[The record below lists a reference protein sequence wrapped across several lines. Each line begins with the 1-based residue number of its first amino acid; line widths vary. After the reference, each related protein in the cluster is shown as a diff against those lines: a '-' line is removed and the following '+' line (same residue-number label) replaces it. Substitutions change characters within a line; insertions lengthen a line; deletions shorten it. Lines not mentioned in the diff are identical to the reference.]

1 MYIKKVRKKNPGS
14 DKVYEY
20 LHLVENVRTINGP
33 RQRLILNLGTL
44 DIPQD
49 QYKELAN
56 CIECQITGQKE
67 FIFADPRLLEIAEKA
82 AWEIA
87 GKKSQKD
94 ESDPC
99 LTPPETDYQNVDV
112 TSIEAGESRT
122 IGAEHVCHSIWN
134 ELGLSEVLIQNGVS
148 PHQIPLL
155 EALVVGRLVSPGSER
170 HTFEWLENRSSFFE
184 LAGSPLRDSLNS
196 FYRAGDSLFACKE
209 ALESHLV
216 TRERELFSLTEKMC
230 FFDLTN
236 TYFEG
241 QASANPKAKHGR
253 SKEKRSDCR
262 LMTLAMVVDEQGFAK
277 YSKLYPGNQA
287 EGKTLESMV
296 ESIGC
301 RLEGSDKDR
310 TVVIDAGI
318 ANSEN
323 IEYLK
328 SKDLHYIVVN
338 RGKAGFSADD
348 ACDMI
353 SIRRNENQTIE
364 VKRFEKE
371 NETYLLCRSTG
382 RKDKD
387 QAIRSRQ
394 EDLFIERLDYY
405 KSGIGKKGRINS
417 CDRLNEKIGRLR
429 EKYPRASKLYDVE
442 VIEDETKKGKAAS
455 IKWVK
460 RDRYEAE
467 LGLEGCYVL
476 RTDRNNLS
484 EKEIWETYMML
495 NRIERAF
502 RSMKSSLGL
511 RPNFHQKE
519 GRADAH
525 MFISVLGYH
534 ILHAIEHR
542 LRMAD
547 DHRSWATIR
556 DCLSTHQ
563 RITIQFDAMGENG
576 VERRKIR
583 LCTTSEPAHK
593 KIYQALGLPEVPLP
607 RLTMPKKE

>member
-20 LHLVENVRTINGP
+20 LHLVENVRTVKGP

-44 DIPQD
+44 DIPRD

-56 CIECQITGQKE
+56 CIECQITGLKE
-67 FIFADPRLLEIAEKA
+67 FIVPDPMILEIAEKA

-87 GKKSQKD
+87 GKKSQKA
-94 ESDPC
+94 ESG
-99 LTPPETDYQNVDV
+99 LSVATPETDYQNVDV
-112 TSIEAGESRT
+112 ASIEAGESRT
-122 IGAEHVCHSIWN
+122 IGPEHVCHNIWN

-184 LAGSPLRDSLNS
+184 LAGSPLRNSLNS

-209 ALESHLV
+209 ALEKHLV
-216 TRERELFSLTEKMC
+216 TREKELFSLTEKMC

-287 EGKTLESMV
+287 EGKTLESMI

-318 ANSEN
+318 ADSGN
-323 IEYLK
+323 IDYLK
-328 SKDLHYIVVN
+328 AKGLHYIVVN

-353 SIRRNENQTIE
+353 SIKRNENQTIE
-364 VKRFEKE
+364 VKRFERE

-442 VIEDETKKGKAAS
+442 VIEDEAKKGKAAS
-455 IKWVK
+455 IKWEK
-460 RDRYEAE
+460 RDRYDAE

-547 DHRSWATIR
+547 DNRSWATIR

-563 RITIQFDAMGENG
+563 RITIHFNVMGENG
-576 VERRKIR
+576 LGQRKIR

-607 RLTMPKKE
+607 RLKMQQKE

>member
-1 MYIKKVRKKNPGS
+1 MYIKKARKKNPGS
-14 DKVYEY
+14 DKIYEY
-20 LHLVENVRTINGP
+20 LHLVENVRTVNGP
-33 RQRLILNLGTL
+33 RQRLILNLGAI

-67 FIFADPRLLEIAEKA
+67 FIDADPSILEIAKKA

-87 GKKSQKD
+87 GKKSQKY
-94 ESDPC
+94 ESAPG
-99 LTPPETDYQNVDV
+99 LTPPETDYQYVDV
-112 TSIEAGESRT
+112 ASMEAGESRS

-148 PHQIPLL
+148 PHQIHLL

-216 TRERELFSLTEKMC
+216 TRERELFSLKEKMC

-262 LMTLAMVVDEQGFAK
+262 LLTLAMVIDEQGFAK
-277 YSKLYPGNQA
+277 YSRLYPGNQA

-301 RLEGSDKDR
+301 RLDGSDKDR
-310 TVVIDAGI
+310 TIVIDAGI

-353 SIRRNENQTIE
+353 SIRRNEKQVIE
-364 VKRFEKE
+364 VKRLEKE

-382 RKDKD
+382 RKDKE
-387 QAIRSRQ
+387 QSIRSRQ
-394 EDLFIERLDYY
+394 ENLFIERLEYY

-429 EKYPRASKLYDVE
+429 EKYPQASKLYDVE

-455 IKWVK
+455 IKWEK
-460 RDRYEAE
+460 RDRYDDE

-556 DCLSTHQ
+556 ACLSTHQ

-576 VERRKIR
+576 VERRKFR
-583 LCTTSEPAHK
+583 FCTIPELSHK
-593 KIYQALGLPEVPLP
+593 KIYQTLGLPEVPLP
-607 RLTMPKKE
+607 RLTMPQKV

>member
-14 DKVYEY
+14 DKIYEY
-20 LHLVENVRTINGP
+20 LHLVENVRTENGP
-33 RQRLILNLGTL
+33 RQRLILNLGAL

-56 CIECQITGQKE
+56 CIESLITGQQD
-67 FIFADPRLLEIAEKA
+67 IFMPDLNIHEIALKA
-82 AWEIA
+82 SREIA
-87 GKKSQKD
+87 GKKSEKPSEPSQ
-94 ESDPC
+94 SRPA
-99 LTPPETDYQNVDV
+99 ETDYQNVDV
-112 TSIEAGESRT
+112 ASIKADEARS
-122 IGAEHVCHSIWN
+122 IGPEYVCHSIWN
-134 ELGLSEVLIQNGVS
+134 ELGFNEVLIKNGVS
-148 PHQIPLL
+148 THQLPLL

-170 HTFEWLENRSSFFE
+170 HTFEWLENRSSLFE
-184 LAGSPLRDSLNS
+184 LSGDPLRDSLNS
-196 FYRAGDSLFACKE
+196 FYRAGDSLFACKD
-209 ALESHLV
+209 ALETHLA
-216 TRERELFSLTEKMC
+216 TQEKKLFSLSERMC

-241 QASANPKAKHGR
+241 QAAGNPKAKHGR

-277 YSKLYPGNQA
+277 YSRLYPGNQA
-287 EGKTLESMV
+287 EGKTLADMV
-296 ESIGC
+296 ESLD
-301 RLEGSDKDR
+301 RRFKDSEKDR
-310 TVVIDAGI
+310 TVVMDAGI
-318 ANSEN
+318 ANAEN

-328 SKDLHYIVVN
+328 KNGLHYIVVN
-338 RGKAGFSADD
+338 RGKAGFTVDD
-348 ACDMI
+348 TCDMI
-353 SIRRNENQTIE
+353 SIRKNENCTIE
-364 VKRFEKE
+364 VKKFEQK
-371 NETYLLCRSTG
+371 NETYLLCKSTG

-394 EDLFIERLDYY
+394 ENLFIERLEYY
-405 KSGIGKKGRINS
+405 KSGLDKKGRMNS
-417 CDRLNEKIGRLR
+417 CDILNEKVGRLR

-442 VIEDETKKGKAAS
+442 IVEDEAKKGKAAT
-455 IKWVK
+455 IEWKK
-460 RDRYEAE
+460 RDRYAAE
-467 LGLEGCYVL
+467 IGLEGCYVL

-534 ILHAIEHR
+534 ILHAIEHK
-542 LRMAD
+542 LRVTG
-547 DHRSWATIR
+547 DHRSWTTIR

-563 RITIQFDAMGENG
+563 RITIHFNAKGKNG
-576 VERRKIR
+576 PERRRIR
-583 LCTTSEPAHK
+583 LCTSPEPAHI
-593 KIYQALGLPEVPLP
+593 KIYRALELSEVPLP
-607 RLTMPKKE
+607 KLTMPQNE